1 MPFKQACARIPELA
15 ARKPVFSFEDN
26 ASYARVNKALTN
38 LIAASFK
45 IRESV
50 IDACAHCAFADKT
63 VTVEEGELLRVIALA
78 LQCPLPPFAAGK
90 QTPS

>member
-1 MPFKQACARIPELA
+1 MNR
-15 ARKPVFSFEDN
+15 
-26 ASYARVNKALTN
+26 ALTD
-38 LIAASFK
+38 LTAASFK